1 MKLAQHTE
9 IITERVACVQPG
21 RTLLLKLSI
30 LVITLIGIVAVPTA
44 AWAYYVADYNLNK
57 TPLVPR
63 LILAALLVLA
73 GVGVFKSIR
82 EIPVQLRLD
91 FFRDKL
97 VLTYEALP
105 SLWKEGTVR
114 QVTEIPYQ
122 AVLGC
127 ILSSRRMRLT
137 FRVRGYVRTRGAGG
151 PKKKTGVVSF
161 STLDARDV
169 DFAALLQRYGSLS
182 VQHKD

>member
-9 IITERVACVQPG
+9 TITERVACVQPG

-30 LVITLIGIVAVPTA
+30 LVIALIGIVAVPTA
-44 AWAYYVADYNLNK
+44 AWAYYVTDENLNK
-57 TPLVPR
+57 TPLMPR
-63 LILAALLVLA
+63 LILAAVLVLA

-82 EIPVQLRLD
+82 EVPVKLRLD

-105 SLWKEGTVR
+105 SLWKEGTTR

-122 AVLGC
+122 SVLGC

-137 FRVRGYVRTRGAGG
+137 LRVRGYIRTRGTLG
-151 PKKKTGVVSF
+151 PKTKTGVVSF

-169 DFAALLQRYGSLS
+169 DFSALLERYGSIH
-182 VQHKD
+182 VRQKD